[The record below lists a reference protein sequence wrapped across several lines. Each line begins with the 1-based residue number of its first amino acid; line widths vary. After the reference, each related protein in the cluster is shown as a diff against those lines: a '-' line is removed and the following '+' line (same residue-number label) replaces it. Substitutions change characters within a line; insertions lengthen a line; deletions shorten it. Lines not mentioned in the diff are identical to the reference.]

1 MTDATRSSAPPTTS
15 TAMRELTFRGVV
27 LGAIITLLFT
37 AANVYLG
44 LKIGL
49 TFATSIPAAVI
60 SMAVLRLF
68 KDSTILENNIVQT
81 IASAAGTLAAII
93 FVLPGLVMIG
103 WWQGFPFFTTA
114 AITMFGGVLGVLF
127 SVPLRRALVVDT
139 VLPYPEGRAAAE
151 VLKVGAGS
159 REGGAESARGLGII
173 VVNALVSA
181 GFAILTQTKLV
192 AAEAATWFR
201 VGAGATGIS
210 GGLSFALLGAG
221 HLVGISVGMAMFA
234 GVVIGWWIL
243 LPILTAGGSVTGT
256 AEVIATTVF
265 RSDVRFFGAGVIG
278 VAAIWTLLKIAGPVV
293 GGVRSALAA
302 SASRRGGAVL
312 ALEDRDIPIGFV
324 GAASLAMLVPIG
336 ILLWTVLE
344 GGPLEASAIGLIAGS
359 LVFILVIGLVI
370 AAVCGYMAGLIG
382 ASNSPVS
389 GIGILAILAA
399 SILLVAWFGRAV
411 EPGTTQALVA
421 YGLIV
426 TGVVFGIATISN
438 DNLQDLKTGQL
449 VGATPWKQQVALLIG
464 VVFGSIVVPPVL
476 NLLGSTLGFAGAP
489 GAGPNALA
497 APQAALISALAKG
510 VLGGNLNWAMI
521 GYGAITGVAV
531 IALDELLGKAG
542 KLRLP
547 PLGVGLGVYLPM
559 AVTLPVTIGAVVGFA
574 YDRWADRA
582 RDPELAKRM
591 GVLTATGMIV
601 GESLWGVGFAGIVYM
616 TNEET
621 PLALVGDGFAPIAL
635 VGGTLLFA
643 VLTGILYRRT
653 KAASGRTPR
662 RRRRLGHRIAASMSV
677 ILTNAKPI
685 ELSAM
690 P

>member
-1 MTDATRSSAPPTTS
+1 MTDATRSSAPPTTPTTPS
-15 TAMRELTFRGVV
+15 TMRELTFRGVV

-653 KAASGRTPR
+653 RAASR
-662 RRRRLGHRIAASMSV
+662 
-677 ILTNAKPI
+677 
-685 ELSAM
+685 
-690 P
+690 

>member
-1 MTDATRSSAPPTTS
+1 MTDATRGVTDTGPETS
-15 TAMRELTFRGVV
+15 MRELTFRGIV
-27 LGAIITLLFT
+27 LGGIITLLFT

-60 SMAVLRLF
+60 SMAVLRFF

-159 REGGAESARGLGII
+159 REGGEESARGLGII
-173 VVNALVSA
+173 VANAVVSA
-181 GFAILTQTKLV
+181 GFAILTQTKLA

-243 LPILTAGGSVTGT
+243 LPILTSGGSVTGT
-256 AEVIATTVF
+256 AEVIANTVF

-302 SASRRGGAVL
+302 SAAKRGGEVL
-312 ALEDRDIPIGFV
+312 ALEERDIPIGIV
-324 GAASLAMLVPIG
+324 GIGSLAMLVPIG
-336 ILLWTVLE
+336 ILLWTVLQ

-399 SILLVAWFGRAV
+399 SILLVSWFGRAV

-426 TGVVFGIATISN
+426 TGIVFGIATISN

-521 GYGAITGVAV
+521 GYGALTGVVV
-531 IALDELLGKAG
+531 IAVDELLGKAG

-559 AVTLPVTIGAVVGFA
+559 SVTLPVTIGAVVGFA

-601 GESLWGVGFAGIVYM
+601 GESLWGVGFAGIVYL
-616 TNEET
+616 TNKET
-621 PLALVGDGFAPIAL
+621 PLALVGDGFASVAL
-635 VGGTLLFA
+635 IGGTLLFA
-643 VLTGILYRRT
+643 VLTWVMYRRT
-653 KAASGRTPR
+653 MVASR
-662 RRRRLGHRIAASMSV
+662 
-677 ILTNAKPI
+677 
-685 ELSAM
+685 
-690 P
+690 

>member
-1 MTDATRSSAPPTTS
+1 MTDATRGVSETGPETN
-15 TAMRELTFRGVV
+15 MRELTFRGIV
-27 LGAIITLLFT
+27 LGGIITLLFT

-159 REGGAESARGLGII
+159 REGGEESARGLGII
-173 VVNALVSA
+173 VANAVVSA
-181 GFAILTQTKLV
+181 GFAILTQTKLA

-243 LPILTAGGSVTGT
+243 LPILTSGGSVTGT

-302 SASRRGGAVL
+302 SAAKRGGEVL
-312 ALEDRDIPIGFV
+312 ALEERDIPIGIV
-324 GAASLAMLVPIG
+324 GIGSLAMLVPIG
-336 ILLWTVLE
+336 ILLWTVLQ
-344 GGPLEASAIGLIAGS
+344 GGPLEASAVGLIAGS

-399 SILLVAWFGRAV
+399 SILLVSWFGRAV

-426 TGVVFGIATISN
+426 TGIVFGIATISN

-521 GYGAITGVAV
+521 GYGALTGVLV
-531 IALDELLGKAG
+531 IAVDELLGKAG

-559 AVTLPVTIGAVVGFA
+559 SVTLPVTIGAVVGFA

-601 GESLWGVGFAGIVYM
+601 GESLWGVGFAGIVYL
-616 TNEET
+616 TNKET
-621 PLALVGDGFAPIAL
+621 PLALVGDGFASVAL

-643 VLTGILYRRT
+643 LLTWVMYRRT
-653 KAASGRTPR
+653 MAASR
-662 RRRRLGHRIAASMSV
+662 
-677 ILTNAKPI
+677 
-685 ELSAM
+685 
-690 P
+690 

>member
-1 MTDATRSSAPPTTS
+1 MTDATRGVSETGPETS
-15 TAMRELTFRGVV
+15 MRELTLRGIV
-27 LGAIITLLFT
+27 LGGIITLLFT

-60 SMAVLRLF
+60 SMAVLRAF

-159 REGGAESARGLGII
+159 REGGEESARGLGII
-173 VVNALVSA
+173 VVNAIVSA

-243 LPILTAGGSVTGT
+243 LPILTSGGSVTGT

-302 SASRRGGAVL
+302 SAAKRGGVVL
-312 ALEDRDIPIGFV
+312 ALEERDIPIGIV
-324 GAASLAMLVPIG
+324 GIASLAMLVPIG
-336 ILLWTVLE
+336 ILLWTVLQ
-344 GGPLEASAIGLIAGS
+344 GGPLEASAVGLIAGS
-359 LVFILVIGLVI
+359 LLFILVIGLVI

-399 SILLVAWFGRAV
+399 SILLVSWFGRAV

-426 TGVVFGIATISN
+426 TGIVFGIATISN

-521 GYGAITGVAV
+521 GYGALTGVFV
-531 IALDELLGKAG
+531 ILADESLGKAG

-559 AVTLPVTIGAVVGFA
+559 SVTLPVTIGAVVGFA

-601 GESLWGVGFAGIVYM
+601 GESLWGVGFAGIVYL
-616 TNEET
+616 TNQET
-621 PLALVGDGFAPIAL
+621 PLALVGDGFASVAL

-643 VLTGILYRRT
+643 VLTWVMYRRT
-653 KAASGRTPR
+653 MAASR
-662 RRRRLGHRIAASMSV
+662 
-677 ILTNAKPI
+677 
-685 ELSAM
+685 
-690 P
+690 

>member
-1 MTDATRSSAPPTTS
+1 
-15 TAMRELTFRGVV
+15 MRELTFRGIV
-27 LGAIITLLFT
+27 LGGIITLLFT

-60 SMAVLRLF
+60 SMAILRSF

-114 AITMFGGVLGVLF
+114 AITMFGGILGVLF

-159 REGGAESARGLGII
+159 REGGEESAVGLRII
-173 VVNALVSA
+173 VVNAIVSA
-181 GFAILTQTKLV
+181 GFAILTQTKLA
-192 AAEAATWFR
+192 AAEAATYFR

-221 HLVGISVGMAMFA
+221 HLVGISVGAAMFA

-243 LPILTAGGSVTGT
+243 LPILTAQVGIGTGT
-256 AEVIATTVF
+256 AEALASTVF

-302 SASRRGGAVL
+302 SAAKRGGVVL
-312 ALEDRDIPIGFV
+312 ALEERDIPIGIV

-336 ILLWTVLE
+336 ILLWTTLA
-344 GGPLEASAIGLIAGS
+344 GGPLEASAFGLIAGA
-359 LVFILVIGLVI
+359 LLFVLVIGLVI

-389 GIGILAILAA
+389 GIGILSILAA

-421 YGLIV
+421 YALIV
-426 TGVVFGIATISN
+426 TGIVFGVATISN

-464 VVFGSIVVPPVL
+464 VVFGSLVVPPVL

-521 GYGAITGVAV
+521 GYGAIAGVAV
-531 IALDELLGKAG
+531 ILVDEALGRAG
-542 KLRLP
+542 KMRLP

-559 AVTLPVTIGAVVGFA
+559 AVVLPVSIGAVVGWS
-574 YDRWADRA
+574 YDRWAR
-582 RDPELAKRM
+582 RTSDPERAERM

-601 GESLWGVGFAGIVYM
+601 GESLWGVGFAGIVYL
-616 TNEET
+616 TNKET
-621 PLALVGDGFAPIAL
+621 PLALVGDGFATVAL

-643 VLTGILYRRT
+643 VLTWMLYRRT
-653 KAASGRTPR
+653 MAAGR
-662 RRRRLGHRIAASMSV
+662 
-677 ILTNAKPI
+677 
-685 ELSAM
+685 
-690 P
+690 

>member
-1 MTDATRSSAPPTTS
+1 MTDATRGVSETGPETN
-15 TAMRELTFRGVV
+15 MRELTFRGIV
-27 LGAIITLLFT
+27 LGGIITLLFT

-159 REGGAESARGLGII
+159 REGGEESARGLGII
-173 VVNALVSA
+173 VANAVVSA
-181 GFAILTQTKLV
+181 GFAILTQTKLA

-243 LPILTAGGSVTGT
+243 LPILTSGGSVTGT

-302 SASRRGGAVL
+302 SAAKRGGEVL
-312 ALEDRDIPIGFV
+312 ALEERDIPIGIV
-324 GAASLAMLVPIG
+324 GIGSLAMLVPIG
-336 ILLWTVLE
+336 ILLWTVLQ
-344 GGPLEASAIGLIAGS
+344 GGPLEASAVGLIAGS

-399 SILLVAWFGRAV
+399 SILLVSWFGRAV

-426 TGVVFGIATISN
+426 TGIVFGIATISN

-464 VVFGSIVVPPVL
+464 VVFGSVVVPPVL

-521 GYGAITGVAV
+521 GYGALTGVLV
-531 IALDELLGKAG
+531 IAVDELLGKAG

-559 AVTLPVTIGAVVGFA
+559 SVTLPVTIGAVVGFA

-601 GESLWGVGFAGIVYM
+601 GESLWGVGFAGIVYL
-616 TNEET
+616 TNKET
-621 PLALVGDGFAPIAL
+621 PLALVGDGFASLAL
-635 VGGTLLFA
+635 VGGTLVFA
-643 VLTGILYRRT
+643 VLTWVMYRRT
-653 KAASGRTPR
+653 VAASR
-662 RRRRLGHRIAASMSV
+662 
-677 ILTNAKPI
+677 
-685 ELSAM
+685 
-690 P
+690 

>member
-1 MTDATRSSAPPTTS
+1 MTDATRGVSETGPETS
-15 TAMRELTFRGVV
+15 MRELTFRGVV

-159 REGGAESARGLGII
+159 REGGEESARGLGII

-221 HLVGISVGMAMFA
+221 HLVGISVGMAMFT

-243 LPILTAGGSVTGT
+243 LPILTSAGSVTGT

-302 SASRRGGAVL
+302 SAAKRGGEVL
-312 ALEDRDIPIGFV
+312 ALEERDIPIGIV
-324 GAASLAMLVPIG
+324 GIASLAMLVPIG
-336 ILLWTVLE
+336 ILLWTVLQ

-359 LVFILVIGLVI
+359 LAFILVIGLVI

-399 SILLVAWFGRAV
+399 SILLVSWFGRAV

-521 GYGAITGVAV
+521 GYGAMTGVAV

-542 KLRLP
+542 RLRLP

-559 AVTLPVTIGAVVGFA
+559 AVTLPVTIGAVVGYA

-582 RDPELAKRM
+582 RDPELARRM

-601 GESLWGVGFAGIVYM
+601 GESLWGVGFAGIVYL
-616 TNEET
+616 TNQET
-621 PLALVGDGFAPIAL
+621 PLALVGEGFVPIAL

-643 VLTGILYRRT
+643 LLTWVMYRRT
-653 KAASGRTPR
+653 MAASR
-662 RRRRLGHRIAASMSV
+662 
-677 ILTNAKPI
+677 
-685 ELSAM
+685 
-690 P
+690 

>member
-1 MTDATRSSAPPTTS
+1 MTDATRSSAPPTTP
-15 TAMRELTFRGVV
+15 TTPTTMRELTFRGVV

-93 FVLPGLVMIG
+93 FVLPGLVVIG

-464 VVFGSIVVPPVL
+464 VVFGSVVVPPVL

-653 KAASGRTPR
+653 RAASR
-662 RRRRLGHRIAASMSV
+662 
-677 ILTNAKPI
+677 
-685 ELSAM
+685 
-690 P
+690 

>member
-1 MTDATRSSAPPTTS
+1 
-15 TAMRELTFRGVV
+15 MRELTFRGVV

-159 REGGAESARGLGII
+159 REGGEESARGLGII

-221 HLVGISVGMAMFA
+221 HLVGISVGMAMFT

-243 LPILTAGGSVTGT
+243 LPILTSAGSVTGT

-302 SASRRGGAVL
+302 SAAKRGGEVL
-312 ALEDRDIPIGFV
+312 ALEERDIPIGIV
-324 GAASLAMLVPIG
+324 GIASLAMLVPIG
-336 ILLWTVLE
+336 ILLWTVLQ

-359 LVFILVIGLVI
+359 LAFILVIGLVI

-399 SILLVAWFGRAV
+399 SILLVSWFGRAV

-521 GYGAITGVAV
+521 GYGAMTGVAV

-559 AVTLPVTIGAVVGFA
+559 AVTLPVTIGAVVGYA

-582 RDPELAKRM
+582 RDPELARRM

-601 GESLWGVGFAGIVYM
+601 GESLWGVGFAGIVYL
-616 TNEET
+616 TNQET
-621 PLALVGDGFAPIAL
+621 PLALVGEGFIPIAL

-643 VLTGILYRRT
+643 LLTWVMYRRT
-653 KAASGRTPR
+653 MVASR
-662 RRRRLGHRIAASMSV
+662 
-677 ILTNAKPI
+677 
-685 ELSAM
+685 
-690 P
+690 